1 MVHMVQKLEE
11 LNVFCTDD
19 TEWQSRPQCLQKE
32 FSVCQAVRSAF
43 KPEFCESFDCTGISP
58 ISLINIAPVIE
69 PEVFVF
75 PAELAFLKE
84 ERYALDQQ

>member
-1 MVHMVQKLEE
+1 MVHVVQKLEE
-11 LNVFCTDD
+11 LNVFCADE

-32 FSVCQAVRSAF
+32 FSVCRTVRNAY
-43 KPEFCESFDCTGISP
+43 KPEFCENFDSTGISP

-75 PAELAFLKE
+75 PAELEFLKK
-84 ERYALDQQ
+84 ERYSLDQ